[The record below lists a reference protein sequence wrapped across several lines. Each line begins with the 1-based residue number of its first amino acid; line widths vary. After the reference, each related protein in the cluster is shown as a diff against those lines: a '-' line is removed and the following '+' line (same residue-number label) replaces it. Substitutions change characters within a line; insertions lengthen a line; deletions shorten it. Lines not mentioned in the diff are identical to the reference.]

1 MLTILGLTT
10 PIYLTILVGYL
21 AVRRGL
27 FERQQLR
34 VLSQF
39 VLTFGL
45 PCLLF
50 NAIASRRV
58 GEILNPTY
66 LAAYTLGTLLA
77 FGLGVL
83 YGRLRGAPWATT
95 AFDGLGFAGSNSG
108 YVGYPLQ
115 LLVLPQVAGL
125 SLGLNMLVENILI
138 LPLMF
143 AIAGSGSAA
152 ERGWRVQVRQ
162 TARRLS
168 RNPMI
173 IAVVLA
179 VLVSASGL
187 GVPDVLSRTL
197 DLFGKATTAVALFA
211 VGGLLTGVTLRGYAA
226 RILVVTIGKL
236 VVHPALVVAALAAA
250 ALVHLPALPPD
261 LRAALVITAAL
272 PVMSLL
278 PMVAHEYG
286 EERAA
291 AATLLASTVVSFV
304 TLSVVVHALVG

>member
-27 FERQQLR
+27 FDREQLR

-66 LAAYTLGTLLA
+66 LTAYATATLVA

-83 YGRLRGAPWATT
+83 YGRLRGAPWAMT

-108 YVGYPLQ
+108 YVGYPLG

-125 SLGLNMLVENILI
+125 ALGLNMLVENILI

-143 AIAGSGSAA
+143 ALAGSASSEGH
-152 ERGWRVQVRQ
+152 GWRAQAGQ
-162 TARRLS
+162 TARRLA

-179 VLVSASGL
+179 VAVSASGL
-187 GVPDVLSRTL
+187 VVPDVLSRTF

-211 VGGLLTGVTLRGYAA
+211 VGGLLAGISLRGYAA
-226 RILVVTIGKL
+226 RILVVTAGKL
-236 VVHPALVVAALAAA
+236 LIHPLLVVAALAVAA
-250 ALVHLPALPPD
+250 ALGLPTLPSD
-261 LRAALVITAAL
+261 LRAALVLTCAL

-286 EERAA
+286 EERPAA
-291 AATLLASTVVSFV
+291 AILLSSTVVSFV
-304 TLSVVVHALVG
+304 TLSALIHVLIG